1 MTKIVL
7 TAQVDNLEEW
17 EEGFRT
23 HGNLFKSQGLASP
36 ILIGTTGDNEVAL
49 YEEVA
54 YFDSFTKALE
64 SPETAE
70 AMAHDGVRRE
80 TVKIFVLDK
89 ELSF

>member
-1 MTKIVL
+1 MAKMVL
-7 TAQVDNLEEW
+7 TAQVENLEEW
-17 EEGFRT
+17 EKAFRT
-23 HGNLFKSQGLASP
+23 HGDLFRSQKLGSP

-54 YFDSFTKALE
+54 DFDSFTKALE
-64 SPETAE
+64 SSETAE